1 MEPMYAKIILYSAIG
16 IQIITFLLLYRFIK
30 RKELSTY
37 FYVLSTV
44 LILCALIALS
54 IDGKIFT
61 VDHPTNYYLIEL
73 AIYLS
78 VELVAFLITL
88 LIKKRKR

>member
-1 MEPMYAKIILYSAIG
+1 MDPMYAKIMLYSIIG
-16 IQIITFLLLYRFIK
+16 IQIVTFLLLYRFIK
-30 RKELSTY
+30 KRELSTY

-61 VDHPTNYYLIEL
+61 VEQTTNYYLIEL

-78 VELVAFLITL
+78 VEFIAFLITL